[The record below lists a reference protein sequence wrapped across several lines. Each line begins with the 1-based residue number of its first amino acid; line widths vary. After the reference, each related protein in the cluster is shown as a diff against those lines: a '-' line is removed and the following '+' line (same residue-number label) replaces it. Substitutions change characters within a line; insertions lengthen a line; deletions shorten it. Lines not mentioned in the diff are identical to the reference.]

1 MDDYPS
7 QVCLTWGHPKNKP
20 PVPIK
25 IHVTLKCACQGFYN
39 CEILN
44 FWACQSGWVV
54 AGGSSTYWMLSK
66 LKQGCWDF
74 PRLVAQIVPDMSV
87 ISSDIWKMSGKEGQ
101 SDQVQLKSNK
111 IAFMDAVSYHSL
123 NCQSFTGQ
131 NVWRDLNKF
140 LENWD
145 FSWDQLLSV
154 NFGH

>member
-74 PRLVAQIVPDMSV
+74 LRSVAQIVPDIPV
-87 ISSDIWKMSGKEGQ
+87 ISSDFWEMSGKEGQ
-101 SDQVQLKSNK
+101 SDQVQLSSQCPPPHYSPHPHG
-111 IAFMDAVSYHSL
+111 DL

-131 NVWRDLNKF
+131 NVWRDLNRF
-140 LENWD
+140 LENLD
-145 FSWDQLLSV
+145 FS
-154 NFGH
+154 